1 MAWNGICCALLASV
15 LAITVGSA
23 DAGNARAARKQV
35 ESSMLVTGSVTIRP
49 DGAVQSHEID
59 PRIDLTP
66 DIRSL
71 VDNAARQWTFE
82 PVKVDGRIVTA
93 RVPMSLRLVARPA
106 DQEGRYNVRIASVQ
120 FGSVDASK
128 GVVASIKKLVPPTYP
143 KSALQMGG
151 KGTVYLLVRVD
162 HGGHV
167 IEADVEQVNL
177 RVVGSSQQMDTMRR
191 DFAQAC
197 VRAARNWTF
206 TPPAT
211 GPDAGAAHW
220 TARVPIDFVL
230 SDDKRAAP
238 GQWDTYVPG
247 PRKTNI
253 PWAEEQL
260 RTAGSPDALPEGGV
274 YPLGHGARLLDQEAG

>member
-1 MAWNGICCALLASV
+1 MAWNGICSALLASV
-15 LAITVGSA
+15 LAIGIGGAS
-23 DAGNARAARKQV
+23 AGNARAVRKEV
-35 ESSMLVTGSVTIRP
+35 EASMLITGSVTIRP

-59 PRIDLTP
+59 PNIDLTP

-82 PVKVDGRIVTA
+82 PVTVDGRIVTA
-93 RVPMSLRLVARPA
+93 RVPMSLRLVAKPA
-106 DQEGRYNVRIASVQ
+106 DQEGRYTVRIASVQ
-120 FGSVDASK
+120 FGSVDAPKS
-128 GVVASIKKLVPPTYP
+128 VVASISKLVPPTYP

-177 RVVGSSQQMDTMRR
+177 RVVGTTYQMDTMRK
-191 DFAQAC
+191 DLAQAC
-197 VRAARNWTF
+197 IRAARNWTF
-206 TPPAT
+206 TPPTA
-211 GPDAGAAHW
+211 GPDAGAAFW
-220 TARVPIDFVL
+220 LARVPIDFVL
-230 SDDKRAAP
+230 SDDRRAVP

-274 YPLGHGARLLDQEAG
+274 YPLGHGARLLNQEAG